1 MLRRG
6 HPPGLRRVHG
16 IIERGS
22 ALPVDVFA
30 VPGERDPVLPQQLGR
45 GEVVRAGARVREAIG
60 HHLLG
65 SDRGDLVE
73 KRRFAE
79 LGQAGGGGPFAIE
92 EGDAD
97 SCRVSRR
104 RNRSV
109 LLQRSPNLCTDVPQR
124 GG

>member
-1 MLRRG
+1 M
-6 HPPGLRRVHG
+6 
-16 IIERGS
+16 
-22 ALPVDVFA
+22 
-30 VPGERDPVLPQQLGR
+30 
-45 GEVVRAGARVREAIG
+45 RAGARVREAIG

-79 LGQAGGGGPFAIE
+79 RRQAGGGPFTIE

-104 RNRSV
+104 GDRSV